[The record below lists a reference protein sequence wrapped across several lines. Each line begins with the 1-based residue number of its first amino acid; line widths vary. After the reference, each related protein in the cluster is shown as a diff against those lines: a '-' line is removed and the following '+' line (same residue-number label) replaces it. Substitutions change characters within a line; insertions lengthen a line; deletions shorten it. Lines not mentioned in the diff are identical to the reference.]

1 MALFYLKQEAME
13 VENMKEQKC
22 NSSIHLQNDIFAPK
36 PNTEG
41 SCGQQKPNVMF
52 GGINLGDI
60 MRQTVVEEMR
70 MIRMENGQNMQRM
83 GGC

>member
-1 MALFYLKQEAME
+1 MVLFYFKQEAME

-22 NSSIHLQNDIFAPK
+22 NSSIHLQSDILAPK
-36 PNTEG
+36 HNIEG

-60 MRQTVVEEMR
+60 MRKTVMEEIR
-70 MIRMENGQNMQRM
+70 MIRMENGQTIQRM